1 MENNTEDRSPIFIS
15 IGFIFLLLVAWLVS
29 FLINTFIFTISFFET
44 YGILMLGIAL
54 TVIAREF
61 VRDFKSK
68 W

>member
-29 FLINTFIFTISFFET
+29 FLITTFIFTISFFET